1 MIRFARLATLVL
13 AFAPA
18 LALAF
23 PVTFGT
29 SWDGVPLQQVLD
41 THYGAGV
48 INVATDYEGYGPG
61 DADPSYWEDIA
72 VDGLIIREIAGFS
85 PRNTLGWYAETLG
98 GAPVI
103 DGFDD
108 GIVFSGPPGAGATA
122 TVVFP
127 GGLTRFGFWL
137 NPNGDQAGGAHAPE
151 PELFFTN
158 RFYNDL
164 GPAGGGGTNA
174 PLDGDVQCLV
184 FNISHLRGGVPTYIL
199 AWEDLDYGAPI
210 SPSYDWATTDN
221 DYNDLVIE
229 IQAISPVAV
238 EQVSLGS
245 VKAMFRQ

>member
-1 MIRFARLATLVL
+1 MRC
-13 AFAPA
+13 P
-18 LALAF
+18 
-23 PVTFGT
+23 PSQT
-29 SWDGVPLQQVLD
+29 S
-41 THYGAGV
+41 
-48 INVATDYEGYGPG
+48 
-61 DADPSYWEDIA
+61 
-72 VDGLIIREIAGFS
+72 
-85 PRNTLGWYAETLG
+85 
-98 GAPVI
+98 
-103 DGFDD
+103 
-108 GIVFSGPPGAGATA
+108 GATT

>member
-1 MIRFARLATLVL
+1 MIRFAR
-13 AFAPA
+13 FAPVILA
-18 LALAF
+18 AVPTLALAF

-41 THYGAGV
+41 NHYGPGL
-48 INVATDYEGYGPG
+48 IDVATDFEGAGAG
-61 DADPSYWEDIA
+61 DADPAYWEDFG
-72 VDGLIIREIAGFS
+72 VDGLIVREIAGFS

-103 DGFDD
+103 DGIDD
-108 GIVFSGPPGAGATA
+108 GVVFSGPPGAGATT

-137 NPNGDQAGGAHAPE
+137 NPNGDQDGGAHAPE

-164 GPAGGGGTNA
+164 GPDGSGAA
-174 PLDGDVQCLV
+174 HVPLDGDVQCLV
-184 FNISHLRGGVPTYIL
+184 FNISHLRGGVPTYVL

-210 SPSYDWATTDN
+210 SPSYDWAKTDN
-221 DYNDLVIE
+221 DYNDLVVE
-229 IQAISPVAV
+229 IQAISPVGV
-238 EQVSLGS
+238 ESMNWGS
-245 VKAMFRQ
+245 VRALFRQ